1 MPVARGRRSGRDRR
15 EDEQPDR
22 PPLPLPFDFVALG
35 VPISVQSPSEAAVRR
50 WQIVVADAARAAV
63 PRRRGGYSPAA
74 GDVEATVVYFYRTR
88 PLDTDN
94 MIKPIL
100 DAIKG
105 IVYIDDKQV
114 VDVHAAV
121 RAMSGTYDLSEVTN
135 VLWQAIGEGEPF
147 VYVRVRPLPEP
158 LEVLP

>member
-1 MPVARGRRSGRDRR
+1 
-15 EDEQPDR
+15 
-22 PPLPLPFDFVALG
+22 
-35 VPISVQSPSEAAVRR
+35 
-50 WQIVVADAARAAV
+50 VAD
-63 PRRRGGYSPAA
+63 
-74 GDVEATVVYFYRTR
+74 DVEATVAYFYQSR

-105 IVYIDDKQV
+105 IVYIDDEQV

-121 RAMSGTYDLSEVTN
+121 RAMHGTYDLSEVTN
-135 VLWQAIGEGEPF
+135 VLWQAIDAGEPF
-147 VYVRVRPLPEP
+147 VYVRVRPLPQP

>member
-1 MPVARGRRSGRDRR
+1 MLVARDRR
-15 EDEQPDR
+15 RRDRQEDEQPDR

-35 VPISVQSPSEAAVRR
+35 VPVSVQSTSEAAVRR
-50 WQIVVADAARAAV
+50 WQKVVADAARAAV
-63 PRRRGGYSPAA
+63 PQRRGGYSPVA
-74 GDVEATVVYFYRTR
+74 GDVEATVAYFYRSR

-121 RAMSGTYDLSEVTN
+121 RAMRGAYDLSEVTD
-135 VLWQAIGEGEPF
+135 VLWQAIDEGDPF

-158 LEVLP
+158 LEALP

>member
-1 MPVARGRRSGRDRR
+1 MARSRRTEWGRR
-15 EDEQPDR
+15 DEEQEDR

-35 VPISVQSPSEAAVRR
+35 VPMSVQSKSEAAVRR
-50 WQIVVADAARAAV
+50 WQKVVADAARAAL
-63 PRRRGGYSPAA
+63 PRRRGGYGPAV
-74 GDVEATVVYFYRTR
+74 GDLEATVVYFYQTR

-100 DAIKG
+100 DAMKG

-114 VDVHAAV
+114 VDVHAGV
-121 RAMSGTYDLSEVTN
+121 RAMSGTYDLREVTDL
-135 VLWQAIGEGEPF
+135 LWQAIGESEPF